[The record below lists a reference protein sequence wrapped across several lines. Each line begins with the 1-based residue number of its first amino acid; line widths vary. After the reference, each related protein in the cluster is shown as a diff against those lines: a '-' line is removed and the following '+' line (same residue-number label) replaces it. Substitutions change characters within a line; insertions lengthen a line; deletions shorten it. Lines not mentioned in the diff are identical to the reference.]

1 MMVGRKPYFPLPLW
15 ITSTFKS
22 FTIVHKL
29 NFLLGLLLF
38 TPLLAATQT
47 VEDNFEGSGTIT
59 SWAGDDCGMDNAFA
73 NPFQEGINTSATVLQ
88 YQDNGGQYAN
98 IRFDIGETFDLVENP
113 AFALKIYVPSSSITG
128 NQANQVSLKLQ
139 DGDLAE
145 PWSTQSEVI
154 KPILLDQWQE
164 VIFDFA
170 NDPHQNLNEGSPH
183 PVTRSDFNRVVLQVN
198 GENNND
204 QVTAYFDDFVYG
216 VETGGSSV
224 FNQLV
229 WADEFDGNGPIDPTK
244 WHHQTQLPNGGSW
257 FNNERQHYT
266 NRVENSYVEDGFLH
280 IVAKRENFTDQGHTK
295 SFTSARLNSKFAFTY
310 GRVEARAKLP
320 FGLGTWPA
328 IWMLGKN
335 VNEPGGYWASTY
347 GNTGWP
353 ACGEIDIMEHWGYN
367 QNFVQSALHTPSSF
381 GATENHGGTFA
392 EDVSNTFHVYALEWT
407 PEEMRFSID
416 GAVYYTYAPN
426 NQNPATWPFDAD
438 QYLLLNVAI
447 QGDVAPGFTQS
458 PMVLDYIRVYQEG
471 TSSTSNPEDLQQI
484 QVYPNPVEG
493 PLNITVPASL
503 VGAQVKVFTATGQVL
518 RQQFV
523 QDSTT
528 VTLDWSAYPAG
539 AYLLVFE
546 VGGEQVTHKVMKM

>member
-1 MMVGRKPYFPLPLW
+1 M
-15 ITSTFKS
+15 
-22 FTIVHKL
+22 HKL
-29 NFLLGLLLF
+29 NFLLTTLLILPLF
-38 TPLLAATQT
+38 VFAQA
-47 VEDNFEGSGTIT
+47 VEDDFEGTGTIT
-59 SWAGDDCGMDNAFA
+59 TWLGDDCGMDNAFA

-98 IRFDIGETFDLVENP
+98 IRFEIDETFNLAENA
-113 AFALKIYVPSSSITG
+113 AFALKIYVPSASVTG

-145 PWSTQSEVI
+145 PWSTQSEII
-154 KPILLDQWQE
+154 KPIQLDQWQ
-164 VIFDFA
+164 VVTFDFA
-170 NDPHQNLNEGSPH
+170 NDPHQNLNEGSAH

-216 VETGGSSV
+216 VATGGSSI

-266 NRVENSYVEDGFLH
+266 NRVDNSYVEDGFLH
-280 IVAKRENFTDQGHTK
+280 IVAKRENFTDQGETK

-320 FGLGTWPA
+320 FGQGTWPA

-353 ACGEIDIMEHWGYN
+353 ACGEIDIMEHWGNN

-426 NQNPATWPFDAD
+426 SQNSATWPFDAD

-447 QGDVAPGFTQS
+447 QGQVASNFTQS
-458 PMVLDYIRVYQEG
+458 PMVIDYIRVYQEG
-471 TSSTSNPEDLQQI
+471 TSSTSTTRDLDQI

-493 PLNITVPASL
+493 PLNITVPATL
-503 VGAQVKVFTATGQVL
+503 VGAQVKVYSAVGQVL
-518 RQQFV
+518 QQQFV
-523 QDSTT
+523 QDSTS
-528 VTLDWSAYPAG
+528 VTLDWSSYPAG
-539 AYLLVFE
+539 TYLLVFE
-546 VGGEQVTHKVMKM
+546 AGGEQVTYKAVKM

>member
-1 MMVGRKPYFPLPLW
+1 
-15 ITSTFKS
+15 
-22 FTIVHKL
+22 VHKL
-29 NFLLGLLLF
+29 NLLLGFLF
-38 TPLLAATQT
+38 FVPLLGFSQT
-47 VEDNFEGSGTIT
+47 AEDDFEGSGTIT
-59 SWAGDDCGMDNAFA
+59 NWLGDDCGMDNAFA

-88 YQDNGGQYAN
+88 YQDEGGLYAN
-98 IRFDIGETFDLVENP
+98 IRFEIGETFDLAEKP
-113 AFALKIYVPSSSITG
+113 AFAIKIYVPSSSITG

-145 PWSTQSEVI
+145 PWSTQTEII

-170 NDPHQNLNEGSPH
+170 SGSHQNLNEGSPH
-183 PVTRSDFNRVVLQVN
+183 PITRSDFNRVVLQVN

-204 QVTAYFDDFVYG
+204 LVTAYIDDFIYG
-216 VETGGSSV
+216 VETGEEGTIY
-224 FNQLV
+224 NQLV

-244 WHHQTQLPNGGSW
+244 WHHQTQLPNGFSW
-257 FNNERQHYT
+257 YNDEQQHYT
-266 NRVENSYVEDGFLH
+266 NRLDNSYVEDGFLH

-295 SFTSARLNSKFAFTY
+295 AFTSARLNSKFAFTY

-335 VNEPGGYWASTY
+335 ITEPGGYWTNTH
-347 GNTGWP
+347 GTTGWP

-367 QNFVQSALHTPSSF
+367 QNFVQSALHTPSSS
-381 GATENHGGTFA
+381 GATENYGGILA
-392 EDVSNTFHVYALEWT
+392 EDVSNTFHIYALEWT

-416 GAVYYTYAPN
+416 GTVYYTYAPDSL
-426 NQNPATWPFDAD
+426 NPATWPFDAD

-447 QGDVAPGFTQS
+447 QGQVDPGFTQS

-471 TSSTSNPEDLQQI
+471 TSSTSATEDLQQI
-484 QVYPNPVEG
+484 QVFPNPVEG
-493 PLNITVPASL
+493 PLNITVPATL
-503 VGAQVKVFTATGQVL
+503 VGAQVKVYAATGQVL
-518 RQQFV
+518 LQQFS
-523 QDSTT
+523 QDSTSL
-528 VTLDWSAYPAG
+528 TLDWSAYPAG

-546 VGGEQVTHKVMKM
+546 MGGEQVTHKVVKM

>member
-1 MMVGRKPYFPLPLW
+1 M
-15 ITSTFKS
+15 
-22 FTIVHKL
+22 HKL
-29 NFLLGLLLF
+29 NFLLTILLF
-38 TPLLAATQT
+38 LPLLVFAQA
-47 VEDNFEGSGTIT
+47 VEDNFEGTGTIT
-59 SWAGDDCGMDNAFA
+59 TWAGDDCGMDNAFA

-98 IRFDIGETFDLVENP
+98 IRFDINETFDLAEKP
-113 AFALKIYVPSSSITG
+113 AFALKIYVPSASITG

-145 PWSTQSEVI
+145 PWSTQSEII
-154 KPILLDQWQE
+154 KPILLDQWQ
-164 VIFDFA
+164 VVTFDFA
-170 NDPHQNLNEGSPH
+170 NDPHRNLNEGSAH

-216 VETGGSSV
+216 VETGEGSIY
-224 FNQLV
+224 NQLV
-229 WADEFDGNGPIDPTK
+229 WSDEFDGNGPIDPTK

-295 SFTSARLNSKFAFTY
+295 AFTSARLNSKFAFTY

-320 FGLGTWPA
+320 FGQGTWPA

-335 VNEPGGYWASTY
+335 ITESGGYWASTY
-347 GNTGWP
+347 GTTGWP
-353 ACGEIDIMEHWGYN
+353 ACGEIDIMEHWGNN

-392 EDVSNTFHVYALEWT
+392 EDVSNTFHIYALEWT

-416 GAVYYTYAPN
+416 GAVYYTYAPSS
-426 NQNPATWPFDAD
+426 QNSATWPFDAD

-447 QGDVAPGFTQS
+447 QGEVAGNFTQS

-471 TSSTSNPEDLQQI
+471 TSSTSATEDLQQI

-493 PLNITVPASL
+493 PLTITVPATL
-503 VGAQVKVFTATGQVL
+503 VGAQVKVFSAVGQVL
-518 RQQFV
+518 QQQFV

-528 VTLDWSAYPAG
+528 VTLDWSPYPSG
-539 AYLLVFE
+539 TYLLVFE
-546 VGGEQVTHKVMKM
+546 AGGEQVTHKVMKM